1 MKTESAVKRVVSGS
15 LASWM
20 RIGVTIFSQ
29 VVAIPI
35 YLHYWSI
42 ETYGA
47 WILVQSIVS
56 FLTIFD
62 IAHHN
67 YLGNEFLKIGKKNR
81 EEIGEVF
88 STGIVVAFIVSI
100 VTFLIICALTLSG
113 TISHW
118 VGIETVIIQPF
129 ETSLLL
135 TCGTWVL
142 TITFTG
148 LLGRVLNPFGYFP
161 LSAWSGVLFAIFST
175 AASVAAVYFG
185 AGLVVTTLVTCIV
198 IFLCH
203 TTLSIILFR
212 IARKENLISRKLDFS
227 KGFSRFFA
235 SLALGFQS
243 GLEIL
248 RQQGVRF
255 ILLPLSGMTQMIA
268 FSTMRTGAN
277 LALQG
282 VGTITGPL
290 MPELMAF
297 LGNRDQP
304 RTESAFSVIWLML
317 CIVLVPAILVVQYAA
332 PVLFPIWTQGKIEFD
347 PVLFALLSLAVL
359 VYALAQPA
367 IAVVTGNNLVRE
379 QVLISTIATLIT
391 VAGIYLLVPLMGVRG
406 AALALLLGETI
417 SLFFYVQSA
426 QKWLSG
432 VGMRWP
438 TSAFV
443 NASLSL
449 VVAAVGM
456 AAITGFQT
464 YAGLCLVF
472 ALISQVFVLTAYW
485 SQLPSIARQSASA
498 QAVRFV
504 PRLLRKRLNKAVGIS
519 N

>member
-1 MKTESAVKRVVSGS
+1 MKTDSVVKRVVSGS

-29 VVAIPI
+29 IIAVPV

-67 YLGNEFLKIGKKNR
+67 YLGNEFLKIGKQNR
-81 EEIGEVF
+81 EEIGAVF
-88 STGIVVAFIVSI
+88 STGVVVAFLVSI
-100 VTFLIICALTLSG
+100 VTFLIICVLTLSG
-113 TISHW
+113 TLSHW
-118 VGIETVIIQPF
+118 VGMETASIRPF

-161 LSAWSGVLFAIFST
+161 LSAWSGVLFAIVST
-175 AASVAAVYFG
+175 AASIAAVYFG
-185 AGLVVTTLVTCIV
+185 AGLVATTVVTCIV
-198 IFLCH
+198 IFICH
-203 TTLSIILFR
+203 STLSLILFR
-212 IARKENLISRKLDFS
+212 IARQENLISRNLEMS
-227 KGFSRFFA
+227 RGFSRFYA
-235 SLALGFQS
+235 SIALGFQS

-282 VGTITGPL
+282 VGTITAPL

-297 LGNRDQP
+297 LGSRDQP

-317 CIVLVPAILVVQYAA
+317 CVVLVPAVLVVQYLA
-332 PVLFPIWTQGKIEFD
+332 PTLFPLWTQGKIEFD

-367 IAVVTGNNLVRE
+367 IAVVNGNNLIRE
-379 QVLISTIATLIT
+379 QVMISTIATVTT
-391 VAGIYLLVPLMGVRG
+391 VGAIYLLVPLMGVRG
-406 AALALLLGETI
+406 AALALLAGEVGT
-417 SLFFYVQSA
+417 LLLYVHVA
-426 QKWLSG
+426 KKWLGS
-432 VGMRWP
+432 VAMRWP
-438 TSAFV
+438 TFAFV

-449 VVAAVGM
+449 IVAAVGM
-456 AAITGFQT
+456 YSIIFFQGH
-464 YAGLCLVF
+464 ASLCLML
-472 ALISQVFVLTAYW
+472 ALIAQVFILISYW
-485 SQLPSIARQSASA
+485 SQLPLIAREAATA
-498 QAVRFV
+498 QAVRFM
-504 PRLLRKRLNKAVGIS
+504 PQLLRKRLVKTVGS
-519 N
+519 TS